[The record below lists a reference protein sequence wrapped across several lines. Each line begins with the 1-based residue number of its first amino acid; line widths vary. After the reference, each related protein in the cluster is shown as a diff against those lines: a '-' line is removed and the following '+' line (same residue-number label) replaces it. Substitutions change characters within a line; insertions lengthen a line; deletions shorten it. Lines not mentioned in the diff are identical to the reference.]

1 MWSCSKTQVDDFV
14 QGSIITL
21 PERLTLDCRSS
32 LSPQPSPIFL
42 EEEQDCRQMSMN
54 IPDLNRLARAVE
66 GAADEI
72 LFQDFADFSDL
83 KKELLHVLLEQSQRS
98 LSQIKLAI
106 SRD

>member
-1 MWSCSKTQVDDFV
+1 
-14 QGSIITL
+14 
-21 PERLTLDCRSS
+21 
-32 LSPQPSPIFL
+32 
-42 EEEQDCRQMSMN
+42 MSMN

-72 LFQDFADFSDL
+72 LFQDFADFSDS
-83 KKELLHVLLEQSQRS
+83 KRELLHVLLEQSQRS